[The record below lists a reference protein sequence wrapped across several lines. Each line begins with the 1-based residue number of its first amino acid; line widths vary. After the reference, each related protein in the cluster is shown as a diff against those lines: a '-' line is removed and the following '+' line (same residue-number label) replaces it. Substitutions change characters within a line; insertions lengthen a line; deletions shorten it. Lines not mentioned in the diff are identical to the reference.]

1 MVAART
7 PQTNVVVIGI
17 CLVIWLVSFLFFD
30 RGHVG
35 WWLILVFALLC
46 VVALAKHAAADY
58 VSGRVRR
65 DVHK

>member
-7 PQTNVVVIGI
+7 RRTGVVVVGI

-46 VVALAKHAAADY
+46 VVALARQAVADF

-65 DVHK
+65 DAQK

>member
-7 PQTNVVVIGI
+7 RRTGVVVVGL

-35 WWLILVFALLC
+35 WWLIPVFALLC
-46 VVALAKHAAADY
+46 VVALARQAVADF

-65 DVHK
+65 DAQK